1 MSAKRNSQKTY
12 QEMMGLSGQHGFTSS
27 SNVDK
32 LRTMEHNYMRN
43 MTEWSLTRFKWVGM
57 PDTVDTRFLER
68 QLFLQGFALFYF
80 DKRFM
85 RYMAVRAS
93 EIGQP
98 NVYGNPVSFQTVS
111 MPGYS
116 SIRLNSKNCVPIW
129 SSYTRTVEWDVVR
142 LYAARLAEIDM
153 SLNLVSKAM
162 RVNTVVSAA
171 RSQQLSLQN
180 LMRQREEGVDVIY
193 SDETLALD
201 TVQAL
206 DLSVNPQTLAGLRDE
221 RNQLWNEAMTVLG
234 IGNANQDKKERLV
247 ASEVGANNDQVLIS
261 RNAALKARRDA
272 ADQINRMFELD
283 ISVEWDQEEG
293 TL

>member
-1 MSAKRNSQKTY
+1 
-12 QEMMGLSGQHGFTSS
+12 
-27 SNVDK
+27 
-32 LRTMEHNYMRN
+32 
-43 MTEWSLTRFKWVGM
+43 M

-85 RYMAVRAS
+85 RYMAVQAS

-162 RVNTVVSAA
+162 RVNTVVSAT

-293 TL
+293 SL

>member
-1 MSAKRNSQKTY
+1 M
-12 QEMMGLSGQHGFTSS
+12 
-27 SNVDK
+27 
-32 LRTMEHNYMRN
+32 
-43 MTEWSLTRFKWVGM
+43 
-57 PDTVDTRFLER
+57 
-68 QLFLQGFALFYF
+68 
-80 DKRFM
+80 
-85 RYMAVRAS
+85 
-93 EIGQP
+93 
-98 NVYGNPVSFQTVS
+98 
-111 MPGYS
+111 
-116 SIRLNSKNCVPIW
+116 
-129 SSYTRTVEWDVVR
+129 
-142 LYAARLAEIDM
+142 
-153 SLNLVSKAM
+153 
-162 RVNTVVSAA
+162 NTVVSAT

-293 TL
+293 SL

>member
-1 MSAKRNSQKTY
+1 
-12 QEMMGLSGQHGFTSS
+12 
-27 SNVDK
+27 
-32 LRTMEHNYMRN
+32 
-43 MTEWSLTRFKWVGM
+43 
-57 PDTVDTRFLER
+57 
-68 QLFLQGFALFYF
+68 
-80 DKRFM
+80 
-85 RYMAVRAS
+85 
-93 EIGQP
+93 
-98 NVYGNPVSFQTVS
+98 
-111 MPGYS
+111 
-116 SIRLNSKNCVPIW
+116 
-129 SSYTRTVEWDVVR
+129 
-142 LYAARLAEIDM
+142 M

-162 RVNTVVSAA
+162 RVNTVVSAT

-193 SDETLALD
+193 SDETLALES
-201 TVQAL
+201 VQAL

-293 TL
+293 SL

>member
-1 MSAKRNSQKTY
+1 
-12 QEMMGLSGQHGFTSS
+12 
-27 SNVDK
+27 
-32 LRTMEHNYMRN
+32 
-43 MTEWSLTRFKWVGM
+43 
-57 PDTVDTRFLER
+57 
-68 QLFLQGFALFYF
+68 
-80 DKRFM
+80 
-85 RYMAVRAS
+85 
-93 EIGQP
+93 
-98 NVYGNPVSFQTVS
+98 
-111 MPGYS
+111 
-116 SIRLNSKNCVPIW
+116 
-129 SSYTRTVEWDVVR
+129 
-142 LYAARLAEIDM
+142 M

-162 RVNTVVSAA
+162 RVNTVVSAT

>member
-1 MSAKRNSQKTY
+1 
-12 QEMMGLSGQHGFTSS
+12 
-27 SNVDK
+27 
-32 LRTMEHNYMRN
+32 
-43 MTEWSLTRFKWVGM
+43 
-57 PDTVDTRFLER
+57 
-68 QLFLQGFALFYF
+68 
-80 DKRFM
+80 
-85 RYMAVRAS
+85 
-93 EIGQP
+93 
-98 NVYGNPVSFQTVS
+98 
-111 MPGYS
+111 
-116 SIRLNSKNCVPIW
+116 
-129 SSYTRTVEWDVVR
+129 
-142 LYAARLAEIDM
+142 M
-153 SLNLVSKAM
+153 SLNLVSKSM
-162 RVNTVVSAA
+162 RVNTVVSAT

-193 SDETLALD
+193 SDETLALES
-201 TVQAL
+201 VQAL

-293 TL
+293 SL